1 MCIVVSHTGTCASVL
16 RLLHGAGKDFTTFI
30 RQADDVDRNRCDG
43 VEEGY
48 AALRVAPNGAT
59 GQIVG
64 TDGFW
69 FHSFVVSVFM
79 ARSTRIK
86 HQRALFE
93 L

>member
-64 TDGFW
+64 TDGL
-69 FHSFVVSVFM
+69 HSFVVSVFM

-86 HQRALFE
+86 HRRALIK